1 MTGGLWSA
9 SRKQKVQEALEK
21 ERAMQE
27 EFERQK
33 KYSGPVGK
41 NPWGNISQNW
51 TKTGKGGLIDFAAE
65 LEIFKDLRG
74 RNAGGL
80 GSMDAR
86 KKLMGISR
94 SIDRP
99 LQPAK
104 KDWDAPE
111 NYDEEAGGGPAERRV
126 PVRGLKRG
134 RSSDLDDD
142 DDDDDDLEEEEDK
155 WNKKLKRPR
164 MSMVADE
171 EESRFFKLLID
182 PLAH

>member
-9 SRKQKVQEALEK
+9 SRKQKVQDALEK
-21 ERAMQE
+21 ERALQE

-33 KYSGPVGK
+33 KYNGPVGK

-74 RNAGGL
+74 RGPGL
-80 GSMDAR
+80 GDRVDAR

-99 LQPAK
+99 IQPAK

-111 NYDEEAGGGPAERRV
+111 NYDEEAERRV

-142 DDDDDDLEEEEDK
+142 DDDLDDEEEEEK

-171 EESRFFKLLID
+171 EESR
-182 PLAH
+182 LAFLAFLWSFNP